1 MKTVLNIK
9 TDKEV
14 KEKAQELAKYLGVP
28 LSTIVNAHLKA
39 FIRSGEFSVSREPAL
54 RAEVLTE
61 INKAAKDVSTGK
73 DISPRFTTAEQAIAW
88 LHK

>member
-9 TDKEV
+9 MDKEV
-14 KEKAQELAKYLGVP
+14 KEQAQELAKYLGIP

-39 FIRSGEFSVSREPAL
+39 FIRSGEFTASREPMLKAD
-54 RAEVLTE
+54 VLTE
-61 INKAAKDVSTGK
+61 INKSAKDALAGK
-73 DISPRFTTAEQAIAW
+73 DLSPRFANTKDAIAW